1 MKQPKNVLI
10 SYVSSFDDEKKKEI
24 FGYSGIMISKH
35 WVITHGSLINPLMKK
50 NTEIENLLTNLKP
63 GEFFKIPD
71 KLQKEM
77 KFRILW
83 ETSKNDNDEV
93 EMEENKGSVMIV
105 WKCPLLKETFDS
117 LFASWKFN
125 KLMDRRDGLLLM
137 PVFLMINLGSEFYHD
152 CSIILAREALN
163 RFVQQDLAYPVRGS
177 IAEIEST
184 PFGNPVFIDSIAR
197 GVISNIVGY
206 QNCVALS
213 DANSVPGCEGGPVY
227 VIDDRKQRRICGM
240 VIAPLSWCRGEWVD
254 YTLIANLKVCLS
266 RGVPQQQFCQLLKNR
281 RCLDDVNLR
290 SDNCQLA
297 DLLDRCVVPVQCGSS
312 WGTGILI
319 EKKSGTILTCSHVVR
334 EAPVS
339 DIKVMLNRDENKK
352 KKPTTTT
359 TKKKNKKEH
368 VSPTRAELVYR
379 TPDNKPYDVA
389 VLRVNPEEM
398 DPSLGSIYI
407 QGTFVSRGD
416 VVATAG
422 FPFFS
427 SSLPTISKGNVS
439 RSLPCMLQTTC
450 CVQSGTSGGP
460 IVCWPSGEMLGMIVC
475 NAISSS
481 NSELYPRLNMAIPAS
496 VLKAPLEQYLQTND
510 AKVLE
515 ALASQDAVVHQ
526 TWDLHLIPRS
536 KM

>member
-1 MKQPKNVLI
+1 MMEPKNVLI
-10 SYVSSFDDEKKKEI
+10 THVSSLDDEKKKEI
-24 FGYSGIMISKH
+24 FGYSGIMIAKH
-35 WVITHGSLINPLMKK
+35 WVLTHGSLINPLMKR
-50 NTEIENLLTNLKP
+50 NSEIDNLLVNLKA
-63 GEFFKIPD
+63 GEFLKTPP
-71 KLQKEM
+71 KLRKEM
-77 KFRILW
+77 KFRIFW
-83 ETSKNDNDEV
+83 EKSKNYDEV
-93 EMEENKGSVMIV
+93 EMEESKGSVAIL

-117 LFASWKFN
+117 LFDSWKFN
-125 KLMDRRDGLLLM
+125 KQIDRRDGLLLM
-137 PVFLMINLGSEFYHD
+137 PVFLMINIGSEFFHD
-152 CSIILAREALN
+152 YSIMLAREALN

-227 VIDDRKQRRICGM
+227 VIGGRKQRQICGM

-254 YTLIANLKVCLS
+254 YTFIANLKVCLS

-281 RCLDDVNLR
+281 QCLDDVNLR

-339 DIKVMLNRDENKK
+339 DIKVMLNRDENMKK
-352 KKPTTTT
+352 KSMM

-368 VSPTRAELVYR
+368 ASPTRAKLVYR

-389 VLRVNPEEM
+389 VLRVNPEEV
-398 DPSLGSIYI
+398 DPSLRSIYI
-407 QGTFVSRGD
+407 QGTSVSRGD